1 MIDVAVVVATTAALA
16 DRQFDPF
23 WCWSDVGDNDPGN
36 GLFTDVGDGDFF
48 R

>member
-1 MIDVAVVVATTAALA
+1 MIGWLLIFAVAVLA

-23 WCWSDVGDNDPGN
+23 WCSDVGDNDPGN
-36 GLFTDVGDGDFF
+36 GLFTDVGDGDFL